1 MRICIK
7 SQLLLWLLIF
17 YPIFETSGQTRPA
30 EVDST
35 FNSYIRAAWNEVIE
49 SDYSDSLQI
58 HYAKEFLT
66 YYKNN
71 KNSETAE
78 LALHSA
84 FTMWGNTGD
93 DSYVHEAL
101 SIIDKN
107 SDIWH
112 RIGIPVQLLNIYY
125 RNEKPEVEESII
137 LLHELENQLTHPQSK
152 SSVYR
157 WLKSHYHEE
166 KNHDMAIKYARL
178 LVETDADE
186 WYVDHGLGYLYEVE
200 SLQVG
205 QNAPAFKSEALEGEI
220 LSLAELKGKFV
231 LIEFWGTWCGPCY
244 PEIPHLK
251 KLWDLYGENDLVII
265 GVALDEN
272 EAKVKNVINE
282 QEMFWPQVLQPDQ
295 FDGELVKLF
304 NVTGVPKMY
313 LIDTQGIIVA
323 KDLRG
328 EEMVA
333 EVDRLVGEYFEQ
345 N

>member
-7 SQLLLWLLIF
+7 SQLLLWLLLF
-17 YPIFETSGQTRPA
+17 YPIFEISGQIRPA

-35 FNSYIRAAWNEVIE
+35 FDSYIRSAWNEVTE
-49 SDYSDSLQI
+49 SGHSDSLQI
-58 HYAKEFLT
+58 HYAKQFFT

-71 KNSETAE
+71 KNNETAE

-84 FTMWGNTGD
+84 FMMWGNTGD
-93 DSYVHEAL
+93 NSYINEAL
-101 SIIDKN
+101 SIIDKD

-112 RIGIPVQLLNIYY
+112 RYDMPVQLLNIYF
-125 RNEKPEVEESII
+125 RNEILGVEESII
-137 LLHELENQLTHPQSK
+137 LLHELENQLTHPKSK

-157 WLKSHYHEE
+157 WLKFQYHEE
-166 KNHDMAIKYARL
+166 KNFDMAIKYARL

-186 WYVDHGLGYLYEVE
+186 WYVDHGLGYLYEIE
-200 SLQVG
+200 SLQIG
-205 QNAPAFKSEALEGEI
+205 QKAPAFKSETLEGEI
-220 LSLAELKGKFV
+220 LSLTELKGKFV

-251 KLWDLYGENDLVII
+251 KLWDLHGDNNLVII

-272 EAKVKNVINE
+272 VAKVNTVINE
-282 QEMFWPQVLQPDQ
+282 QEMFWSQILQPDQ

-313 LIDTQGIIVA
+313 LIDAHGIIIA
-323 KDLRG
+323 RDLRG
-328 EEMVA
+328 EEMVT
-333 EVDRLVGEYFEQ
+333 EVDRLVREYFEQ